1 MLKRIAEKK
10 KIIIFSTLIVVPF
23 FFWGFFFFN
32 NTDEEGDVLNN
43 VVEEKE
49 EYPVFVGE
57 DDFDPNINTAASF
70 AIYYGENGDEKI
82 LYENNSDQPLPIA
95 SISKLMTALI
105 VLENYRLED
114 EMRVTEQDVISRT
127 EFRDFRGWSDT
138 KIGDL
143 LHPMLIESNNSAA
156 FAFALISKRFFQE
169 EEGDPVDIFI
179 EKMNLKAKEIGL
191 KKTTFINPSGLD
203 GREDYNRSS
212 SKEVAAF
219 AKYIYDNKPLIFE
232 ILSMPSYRL
241 YSSDRMVYYE
251 AINTNTFL
259 HGKREEWKERII
271 GGKTG
276 WTYAAYGCLLIVHEA
291 PNKNGLIVTVVLG
304 AEDRFLETQKLINYI
319 YNSYEF

>member
-1 MLKRIAEKK
+1 MLGKIVDKKR
-10 KIIIFSTLIVVPF
+10 IIIFSTLIVTPF
-23 FFWGFFFFN
+23 FFWGFFLFN
-32 NTDEEGDVLNN
+32 DVEEEGNALID

-49 EYPVFVGE
+49 EYPIFVGE
-57 DDFDPNINTAASF
+57 DEVDPSINTAASF
-70 AIYYGENGDEKI
+70 AIYYGENGDEKV

-105 VLENYRLED
+105 VLENYDLEG
-114 EMRVTEQDVISRT
+114 EMRVTEQDVVSRT

-156 FAFALISKRFFQE
+156 FAFALISRRFFQ
-169 EEGDPVDIFI
+169 EEGDPVDVFI

-191 KKTTFINPSGLD
+191 KRTTFINPSGLD

-212 SKEVAAF
+212 SREVAAF
-219 AKYIYDNKPLIFE
+219 AKYIYDNRPLIFE

-259 HGKREEWKERII
+259 HGKKEGWQERII

-276 WTYAAYGCLLIVHEA
+276 WTHAAYGCLLIVHEA
-291 PNKNGLIVTVVLG
+291 PNENGLIVTVVLG
-304 AEDRFLETQKLINYI
+304 AEDRFLETKKLINYI
-319 YNSYEF
+319 YDSYEF